1 MTLLSVINVKVSA
14 NEPVGVYWATRTLL
28 QMGEQ
33 YKNGNLPKGH
43 IRDWRLRYT
52 RTIDRLR
59 AKVYSYELST

>member
-1 MTLLSVINVKVSA
+1 MEKEGYDIVIGDYVKVSA

-43 IRDWRLRYT
+43 IRTGRIT
-52 RTIDRLR
+52 
-59 AKVYSYELST
+59 VYADY